1 MVVGIC
7 TVDLLVPESRSLK
20 DKRQVI
26 RSLIDNL
33 QNRFKVSAAEVDR
46 LDSWQHATIG
56 FVFVSNDSRFT
67 VQVLNKAMDMI
78 RSNPRIS
85 VEHYSIETL

>member
-7 TVDLLVPESRSLK
+7 TVDLLVLESRSLK

-26 RSLIDNL
+26 RSLIDKL
-33 QNRFKVSAAEVDR
+33 QNRFKVSAAEVDH
-46 LDSWQHATIG
+46 LDSWQYATIG
-56 FVFVSNDSRFT
+56 LAFVSNDSRFT

-85 VEHYSIETL
+85 VEHYSLETL